1 MNRYNYRAKDSSG
14 NVVTGMVEASS
25 PQHAAKLLRQKG
37 LFVIKVSGGKGFSLD
52 FLTGLSKGVNPS
64 ELTNFTR
71 QLATMINAGLPITD
85 ALLILRSQS
94 QSKMQST
101 IAQILADVEEGQ
113 SLSAAMSKHPKI
125 FSKSYIALVKS
136 GEVSGVL
143 DEVMTK
149 LSDTLEKQQEFRG
162 RVKGAMIYPIII
174 IIGMVAV
181 ALIMLIFVIPRMTSL
196 YDQFGAELPITTKIL
211 VFISESVANFW
222 PILVVILAFALWGL
236 KGYRATKAGR
246 RKLDTWIL
254 SIPLIGELQKQVI
267 LTDLTRTISLM
278 VGAGV
283 SILESLHIATEISKN
298 SVITEALEDIAVMV
312 EKGFPLAMAFSKHQ
326 DVFPFIL
333 SQMVAVGEETGK
345 MDEVMAKV
353 SHVFE
358 VESEQKIKALSAA
371 IEPIILII
379 LGIGVAFL
387 VISVIMPIY
396 NLTTKF

>member
-211 VFISESVANFW
+211 VFISESMVNFW